1 MKEYNSSDLRN
12 VAIVGQGKTGKT
24 SLVEACLFSAGAVNR
39 LGRVDEKT
47 SVMDFDAEEMKRKL
61 SISSSLAACEWKGY
75 KLNFIDTPGYPD
87 FVGEVKGAMQAA
99 DFSLLVLS
107 APAGIAAETEKLWNY
122 AQQLALPRAIFINKM
137 DREHADFAGILEE
150 LRVKFGR
157 GVVPIQLPIGKE
169 AAFQGVAD
177 LLKLHTKI
185 QLNSEEVIEG
195 AIPEYMEAEVEAA
208 RQQLIETIA
217 EYNNELLEKYIEGQ
231 EITELEIAAA
241 LIEGIQAGKVFPVL
255 CGAAYQNIG
264 VKKLMNAIV
273 EYMPTPYFKVSLGVD
288 PESGDYIER
297 KTEDAFSAQIFKT
310 TVDPLVGRFSFIRI
324 LSGKMKGDSS
334 YYNSTK
340 ASNERVGNLFTLQGK
355 RQLGLSS
362 ACAGDIVVAAK
373 LSSNTG
379 DTLCDKAAAIRYEA
393 IEYPKAMLSM
403 AIRPKHKDDED
414 KIGIALNKQQ
424 EEDPS
429 IHINKAKE
437 TKELLISG
445 IGEVHLDIILEKLQ
459 RKFGVEASLA
469 EPRIAYRETIRQKVK
484 VEGKHKKQSGGHGQY
499 GHVWLDIEPLA
510 PGSGNQF
517 TESIFGG
524 SVPRQYIPAVEKG
537 MQETLQN
544 GILAGYPMVDVK
556 VNLSDGS
563 YHTVDSSEVAF
574 KTAAAAAIRK
584 GVLEANPVLLEP
596 IYTMHVRVPEYYM
609 GEVIG
614 DLNAKRGRIMGM
626 ESNERGDGE
635 IKAQIPLAEISRYAT
650 DLRSLTQGRGEF
662 SLEFFQYEEVP
673 AKKAESIISLYKEKL
688 NE

>member
-12 VAIVGQGKTGKT
+12 VAIVGQGKAGKT
-24 SLVEACLFSAGAVNR
+24 SLAEACLFSAGAVNR

-61 SISSSLAACEWKGY
+61 TISNSLAACEWKGY

-87 FVGEVKGAMQAA
+87 FVGEVKAALQAV
-99 DFSLLVLS
+99 DFSLFVLS
-107 APAGIAAETEKLWNY
+107 APSGIAAETEKIWHY
-122 AQQLALPRAIFINKM
+122 AQQMALPRALFINKM
-137 DREHADFAGILEE
+137 DREHADFAGLLEE

-195 AIPEYMEAEVEAA
+195 TIPEYMEGEVEAA

-231 EITELEIAAA
+231 EITELEIEAA

-255 CGAAYQNIG
+255 CGSAYQNIG
-264 VKKLMNAIV
+264 TKKLMNAMI
-273 EYMPTPYFKVSLGVD
+273 EYMPTPYFKISLGVE
-288 PESGDYIER
+288 PESGEYIER

-310 TVDPLVGRFSFIRI
+310 TIDPLVGRFSFIRI
-324 LSGKMKGDSS
+324 LSGKMKGDST

-340 ASNERVGNLFTLQGK
+340 AINERVGNLFTLQGK
-355 RQLGLSS
+355 RQLGISS
-362 ACAGDIVVAAK
+362 VCAGDIVVAAK
-373 LSSNTG
+373 LASSTG
-379 DTLCDKAAAIRYEA
+379 DTLCEKMAAIRYEG
-393 IEYPKAMLSM
+393 IEYPTAMLTM

-414 KIGIALNKQQ
+414 KIGVALNKQQ

-429 IHINKAKE
+429 LRINKAKD

-445 IGEVHLDIILEKLQ
+445 LGELHLDIVLEKLQ

-469 EPRIAYRETIRQKVK
+469 LPQIAYRETIRQKVRA
-484 VEGKHKKQSGGHGQY
+484 EGKHKKQSGGHGQY
-499 GHVWLDIEPLA
+499 GHVWLDIEPLV

-544 GILAGYPMVDVK
+544 GVLAGYPMVDVK
-556 VNLSDGS
+556 VNLTDGS

-574 KTAAAAAIRK
+574 KTATALAIRK
-584 GVLEANPVLLEP
+584 GVAEAKPVLLEP
-596 IYTMHVRVPEYYM
+596 IYTIQVHVPAYYM
-609 GEVIG
+609 GEVVG

-626 ESNERGDGE
+626 ESNEKGEGE
-635 IKAQIPLAEISRYAT
+635 IKAQIPLAEISKYAT

-662 SLEFFQYEEVP
+662 SLAFLQYEEVP
-673 AKKAESIISLYKEKL
+673 IKKAEAIIESNKGKV